1 MLIITMIISTIYM
14 DVSIYHL
21 HNRYM
26 LKLKIINL
34 YRQLMRNAG
43 NIISGTADS
52 VKQTITGLAVWQSK
66 TLRFVFAKV
75 ARNFFFKLFL
85 VAFILLSVLSVA
97 VYYFESRHVFYNK
110 VGGRMVEDE
119 ENSSN
124 IRSMEDA
131 VWWAFVTST
140 TVGYGD
146 YYPKS
151 NAGRLTGILL
161 MFFGVSL
168 VGVITGNIAS
178 ALVEQQLKEGRGLKE
193 LNLKNHFIIC
203 GWKRDMAS
211 VLNSIM
217 EKNREFLPSEFVLI
231 NTADPEDV
239 QNLKSDSRFTH
250 INFIRGDFIDERVL
264 SRANLKQAARVI
276 IFADRLV
283 QGSVQ
288 EVDSRTVMAIITIKS
303 ISKTVYTCA
312 EILDEKF
319 ERYLRFSN
327 CDEIILSSEFNR
339 SIIANASAGS
349 GISQVISE
357 LLNVNA
363 DVSIGTLD
371 IPEKFIGRTYGE
383 LFDYYMDRNRTLL
396 IGILENTGNF
406 FTRKTEAIR
415 DAQKTPDI
423 SKLVDNLKVVKQLMA
438 NLPVINPRTDYLI
451 NRYSR
456 AIIIEGRKQGSMKI
470 QEKGTEHAVV

>member
-1 MLIITMIISTIYM
+1 
-14 DVSIYHL
+14 
-21 HNRYM
+21 M
-26 LKLKIINL
+26 LKLKIMNL
-34 YRQLMRNAG
+34 YRKITKTAG
-43 NIISGTADS
+43 ASVSAAAVSARETLSGFS
-52 VKQTITGLAVWQSK
+52 FLQSK
-66 TLRFVFAKV
+66 TIRFVLMKV
-75 ARNFFFKLFL
+75 IRNFFFKLFL
-85 VAFILLSVLSVA
+85 TAFLFLSVLSVA
-97 VYYFESRHVFYNK
+97 VYYFESRYVFYQNVEGK
-110 VGGRMVEDE
+110 MVEDTDS
-119 ENSSN
+119 SSN
-124 IRSMEDA
+124 IRSLKDA

-151 NAGRLTGILL
+151 NAGRIVGILL

-168 VGVITGNIAS
+168 VGVVTGNIAS

-203 GWKRDMAS
+203 GWKRDMAD

-217 EKNREFLPSEFVLI
+217 EKNKEFLPSEYVLI
-231 NTADPEDV
+231 STADPEELE
-239 QNLKSDSRFTH
+239 NLKSDSRFAH
-250 INFIRGDFIDERVL
+250 INFIRGDYIDERVL

-276 IFADRLV
+276 VFADRLV

-288 EVDSRTVMAIITIKS
+288 EVDSRTVMTIITIKS

-363 DVSIGTLD
+363 DVSIETQD
-371 IPEKFIGRTYGE
+371 IPGKFIGRTYGE
-383 LFDYYMDRNRTLL
+383 LFDYYMGRNRTIL

-406 FTRKTEAIR
+406 YTRKNEAIR

-438 NLPVINPRTDYLI
+438 NLPVINPSTDYQI
-451 NRYSR
+451 GRYSR
-456 AIIIEGRKQGSMKI
+456 AIIIEGRKPGTMI
-470 QEKGTEHAVV
+470 LPEKGKEHAVI

>member
-1 MLIITMIISTIYM
+1 
-14 DVSIYHL
+14 
-21 HNRYM
+21 M
-26 LKLKIINL
+26 LKLKLINL
-34 YRQLMRNAG
+34 YHQIRKNAG
-43 NIISGTADS
+43 NVIPGATFS
-52 VKQTITGLAVWQSK
+52 VKEKIAGLAVWQSK
-66 TLRFVFAKV
+66 TIHYVFMKV
-75 ARNFFFKLFL
+75 TRNFFFKLFL
-85 VAFILLSVLSVA
+85 AASIFLSVLSVA
-97 VYYFESRHVFYNK
+97 VYYFESKYVFFKQENGK
-110 VGGRMVEDE
+110 MVEDAG
-119 ENSSN
+119 NSSN
-124 IRSMEDA
+124 IRSLKDA

-178 ALVEQQLKEGRGLKE
+178 ALIEQQLKEGRGLKE

-203 GWKRDMAS
+203 GWKRDMAE

-217 EKNREFLPSEFVLI
+217 EKNRDFLPSEFVLI

-239 QNLKSDSRFTH
+239 QNLKSDSRFAH
-250 INFIRGDFIDERVL
+250 INFIRGDYIDERVL
-264 SRANLKQAARVI
+264 SRANLKHAARVI
-276 IFADRLV
+276 VFADRLV

-288 EVDSRTVMAIITIKS
+288 EVDSRTVMTIITIKS

-327 CDEIILSSEFNR
+327 CDEIILSTEFNR
-339 SIIANASAGS
+339 SILANASAGS

-363 DVSIGTLD
+363 DVSIITQD
-371 IPEKFIGRTYGE
+371 IPGKFIGRAYGE
-383 LFDYYMDRNRTLL
+383 LYDYYMGRNRTIL

-406 FTRKTEAIR
+406 FTRKNEAIR

-438 NLPVINPRTDYLI
+438 NLPVINPATDYVI

-456 AIIIEGRKQGSMKI
+456 AIIIEGRKQGPQKLPG
-470 QEKGTEHAVV
+470 KGIEHAVV

>member
-1 MLIITMIISTIYM
+1 
-14 DVSIYHL
+14 
-21 HNRYM
+21 M
-26 LKLKIINL
+26 LKLKLINL
-34 YRQLMRNAG
+34 YQNFKKTTGDHIPRVT
-43 NIISGTADS
+43 SS
-52 VKQTITGLAVWQSK
+52 FKQKLSGLAIFLSK
-66 TLRFVFAKV
+66 TLRFVFLKV

-85 VAFILLSVLSVA
+85 VAFIFLSVLSVA
-97 VYYFESRHVFYNK
+97 VYYFESRYVFYKN
-110 VGGRMVEDE
+110 VNGQMVEDE
-119 ENSSN
+119 SSSSN
-124 IRSMEDA
+124 IRSLKDA

-168 VGVITGNIAS
+168 VGVVTGNIAS

-211 VLNSIM
+211 VLSSIM
-217 EKNREFLPSEFVLI
+217 EKNREFLPSEYVLI
-231 NTADPEDV
+231 STAEPEEIE
-239 QNLKSDSRFTH
+239 NLKSDSRFSH
-250 INFIRGDFIDERVL
+250 INFIRGDYIDERVL
-264 SRANLKQAARVI
+264 SRANLRQAARVI
-276 IFADRLV
+276 VLADRLV

-288 EVDSRTVMAIITIKS
+288 EVDSRTVMTIITIKS
-303 ISKTVYTCA
+303 ISKTIYTCA

-363 DVSIGTLD
+363 EVTIGTQE
-371 IPEKFIGRTYGE
+371 IPGKFIGRSYGE
-383 LFDYYMDRNRTLL
+383 LFDYYMGKNRTIL

-406 FTRKTEAIR
+406 FTRKNEAIR

-438 NLPVINPRTDYLI
+438 NLPVINPATDYRI

-456 AIIIEGRKQGSMKI
+456 AIIIEGRKQAPVKLP
-470 QEKGTEHAVV
+470 EKGAEHAVV

>member
-1 MLIITMIISTIYM
+1 
-14 DVSIYHL
+14 
-21 HNRYM
+21 M
-26 LKLKIINL
+26 LKLKLINFFGQTRKKAGRIIPETGE
-34 YRQLMRNAG
+34 M
-43 NIISGTADS
+43 
-52 VKQTITGLAVWQSK
+52 VKQAMSRFAIFQSK
-66 TLRFVFAKV
+66 TIRYIFLKV
-75 ARNFFFKLFL
+75 TRNFFFKLFL
-85 VAFILLSVLSVA
+85 AAFIFLSVLSVA
-97 VYYFESRHVFYNK
+97 AYYFESRYVFYKN
-110 VGGRMVEDE
+110 VNGHMVEDRE
-119 ENSSN
+119 SSSN
-124 IRSMEDA
+124 IRSLKDA

-151 NAGRLTGILL
+151 AAGRLTGILL

-203 GWKRDMAS
+203 GWKRDMADI
-211 VLNSIM
+211 LYSIM
-217 EKNREFLPSEFVLI
+217 EKNRDFLPSEYVLI
-231 NTADPEDV
+231 NTADPEEV
-239 QNLKSDSRFTH
+239 ENLKSDSRFSN
-250 INFIRGDFIDERVL
+250 INFIRGDYIDERVL

-276 IFADRLV
+276 VFADRLV

-288 EVDSRTVMAIITIKS
+288 EVDSRTVMTIITIKS

-327 CDEIILSSEFNR
+327 CDEIILSTEFNR

-363 DVSIGTLD
+363 DVSIGTQD
-371 IPEKFIGRTYGE
+371 IPGKFIGRTYGE
-383 LFDYYMDRNRTLL
+383 LFNFYMGKNRTIL

-406 FTRKTEAIR
+406 YTRKTEAIR

-438 NLPVINPRTDYLI
+438 NLPVINPATDYLL
-451 NRYSR
+451 NRYSK
-456 AIIIEGRKQGSMKI
+456 AIIIEGRKQGPLKI
-470 QEKGTEHAVV
+470 PEEGTEHAVV